1 MDLVFGAGDWGSK
14 LTEEHKE
21 NLITYMFNVY
31 LDREINGTL
40 GHWLHLITR
49 KSLEI
54 STKYALQYD
63 KIDWS
68 IISGDSEFSKT
79 NNGSSNN
86 GDQET
91 ENITGNHST
100 ENTTSGTD
108 SGTNSGSQ
116 DNKNGDYPNDIAN
129 DDIDQHK
136 GHSEYTGTTG
146 GTTET
151 HSTYS
156 QTDSRIRTYGKTLT
170 GSTTSSQSGRNTTP
184 IELLNRQLGLVHNI
198 DFSLVREYESCYN
211 ILS

>member
-68 IISGDSEFSKT
+68 IISGDSEFSKRNT
-79 NNGSSNN
+79 GDNYSSEGGSDETATANTATSNA
-86 GDQET
+86 
-91 ENITGNHST
+91 
-100 ENTTSGTD
+100 SGTD

-136 GHSEYTGTTG
+136 GHSEYSGTTG
-146 GTTET
+146 GTTT
-151 HSTYS
+151 STSSYDQS
-156 QTDSRIRTYGKTLT
+156 NDRKTTYGKTHT
-170 GSTTSSQSGRNTTP
+170 GTTSGTQTGRNTTP

-198 DFSLVREYESCYN
+198 DFSLVSEYESCYN